1 MQHFHLLVDL
11 FLIWHI
17 FFLSSHFL
25 SATSLLVNE
34 RQTSESN
41 QSQPAYSTFERR
53 VSKRHLLGSNENTAE
68 SSVHSVHAR
77 RTLLSSSSNQS
88 IQRSRIDNNANDDEN
103 YFNLFDLFSNQ
114 SRRTDNRGELSET
127 DYIGYKSYR
136 NDSTLTES
144 VSNILDDKVDVNDEQ
159 VESANSYWALILV
172 LFPLTTIF
180 GNSLV
185 VLSVFR
191 EKNLRTVTNY
201 FVVSLALA
209 DMTVAAAV
217 MPFAVYYEVTKRWL
231 MSKVLCDAWVA
242 VDVMAS
248 TASILNLVA
257 IAVDRFISISFLV
270 RI

>member
-1 MQHFHLLVDL
+1 MQRFHLLVAL
-11 FLIWHI
+11 CVIFL
-17 FFLSSHFL
+17 LSPHFSL
-25 SATSLLVNE
+25 SATSLLVNDRQQTRTHLFTELFNSVFE
-34 RQTSESN
+34 RQGNNKRRMVDSNANTSS
-41 QSQPAYSTFERR
+41 A
-53 VSKRHLLGSNENTAE
+53 
-68 SSVHSVHAR
+68 HSIQTR
-77 RTLLSSSSNQS
+77 RTAPSTSSNSNQS
-88 IQRSRIDNNANDDEN
+88 IQIKNDESSI
-103 YFNLFDLFSNQ
+103 NLFDLFANHS
-114 SRRTDNRGELSET
+114 SRADSRGELSET

-136 NDSTLTES
+136 NDSGVES
-144 VSNILDDKVDVNDEQ
+144 ISNIFTDDKVDVNEEQ
-159 VESANSYWALILV
+159 VESQANSYWALVLV
-172 LFPLTTIF
+172 LFPLTTLF

-257 IAVDRFISISFLV
+257 IAVDRFVMFFLS
-270 RI
+270 